1 MSATDIDVVVIGAGV
16 FGTTAAAELRRRG
29 HEVLIVSPGLEPD
42 PQASST
48 DVSKILRMEY
58 GPDEVYARLMVA
70 AFEGWRE
77 LRRRWQRIDGE
88 PIIHWPGFLLLRG
101 EAPGPEDWESQSL
114 EVAATLG
121 LPHRRLDGESLA
133 RQFPAWAGAGWPFA
147 TFQPMAGYGES
158 ARIVSR
164 LLREALVAG
173 VKHVDDRVVELEP
186 GEPVCCMRLASGRRI
201 EGDIV
206 VLAAG
211 AWTPT
216 LVPEL
221 VEDLQPVAQP
231 VFRLRPSDP
240 ERFTAERFPVFA
252 ADITRTGFY
261 GFPLD
266 RDGLVKIANHGPGL
280 AVPAGQ
286 SAGPGAEEEA
296 RLREFL
302 RRRLPELAA
311 LLPLRLEPT
320 PADRRLLEA
329 WQARLARARLQMIAR
344 AQLLFAAEDPDQDQK
359 ADFAELAELVKAGL
373 LPKALSRGVVDGW
386 RYEVRP
392 ARAAPRRRAGLVPGP
407 RLPPLGC

>member
-1 MSATDIDVVVIGAGV
+1 MKCVVIGAGV

-302 RRRLPELAA
+302 RRRLPELAS
-311 LLPLRLEPT
+311 
-320 PADRRLLEA
+320 
-329 WQARLARARLQMIAR
+329 
-344 AQLLFAAEDPDQDQK
+344 
-359 ADFAELAELVKAGL
+359 AELVHARHCWYSDTL
-373 LPKALSRGVVDGW
+373 DGHLW
-386 RYEVRP
+386 MDHHPERP
-392 ARAAPRRRAGLVPGP
+392 GLVIAGGGSGHAFKFA
-407 RLPPLGC
+407 PLLGGLVADLVEGRARPEHALFLHRKLQDRQGWEAARWSGDD